1 MITAKPAVCLR
12 ASTLLAA
19 ALLLLHLRSPL
30 LADAFVYQVYAFR
43 AHEIGLFQDLGTLRT
58 YGYPLFL
65 YALTPLTGLDHL
77 HLSLAAGVAQ
87 YLLFAGGTMGLWS
100 CVPAHNTRLRTAILL
115 GLLLNPWLIAHV
127 TDALTEGLVLGLLVS
142 AAALTVR
149 AFVRQTVLGYTISV
163 AGAAL
168 LMALSVVVRP
178 ASVVLCVAWLAAV
191 LLALPLLPTA
201 PVKRVQ
207 RALASLLVTSVA
219 CLLVWGPQVLY
230 NQRVSGE
237 LAFPLVCRLGDLQ
250 LAWGLHLWKYETL
263 QLPLGGVAPWYY
275 PNPWLTNAPA
285 LSPALS
291 WYLQHPV
298 AGAATVLA
306 HLFNS
311 FSVNYLFT
319 YVEDLRAWHTWPLRA
334 LYWVLTILG
343 AHQAWLWTV
352 QWRHRARERI
362 GARAGA
368 PPALVVA
375 LLVVL
380 AVAATLALNSFTA
393 VEVRF
398 NLVPIAVVSVLGVH
412 AALGVPAGHALQT
425 NAARWLGALVVV
437 AALALSWS
445 MDRLGSSRLPS
456 GGPAFSMA
464 NCALTINPAP
474 DAWQTMV
481 DANPAHLTRM
491 RLAPLDAD

>member
-115 GLLLNPWLIAHV
+115 GLLLNPWLIAQV

-375 LLVVL
+375 LLVG
-380 AVAATLALNSFTA
+380 
-393 VEVRF
+393 
-398 NLVPIAVVSVLGVH
+398 LG
-412 AALGVPAGHALQT
+412 GGCDAGPEQFHCGGGALQPGT
-425 NAARWLGALVVV
+425 HRGGLRPGGPRRPGCTRRPRAADQCSALAGGAGSGGGIGALVVHGSTGLES
-437 AALALSWS
+437 AAFRRASVLDGKLRANDQPGSRCLANDGRRQSGPPHPHAP
-445 MDRLGSSRLPS
+445 GS
-456 GGPAFSMA
+456 A
-464 NCALTINPAP
+464 
-474 DAWQTMV
+474 
-481 DANPAHLTRM
+481 
-491 RLAPLDAD
+491 